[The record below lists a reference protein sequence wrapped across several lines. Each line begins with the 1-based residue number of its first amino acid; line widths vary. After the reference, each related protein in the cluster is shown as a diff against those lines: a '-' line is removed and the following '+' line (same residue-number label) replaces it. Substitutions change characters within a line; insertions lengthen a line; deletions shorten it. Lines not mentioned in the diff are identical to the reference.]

1 MFEGMLALG
10 IVAAILI
17 FTFALCNAAADDR
30 EDDRDE
36 W

>member
-17 FTFALCNAAADDR
+17 FTFALCNAADDK
-30 EDDRDE
+30 EDERDE